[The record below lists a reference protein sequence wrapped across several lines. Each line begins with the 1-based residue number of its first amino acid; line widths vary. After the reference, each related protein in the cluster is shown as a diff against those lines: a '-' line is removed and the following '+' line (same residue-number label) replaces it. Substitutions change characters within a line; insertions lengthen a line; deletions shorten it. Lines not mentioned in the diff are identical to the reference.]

1 MTKSS
6 VMGVRGRLLEA
17 GVATFSRAGF
27 NGCSVQDI
35 TDAAGVPK
43 GSFYN
48 HFESKE
54 ALGAAA
60 LEHYWKDGGC
70 DTLKLLHDPDRAPL
84 ERLKVYFTQVTA
96 DLVAADYVCGCL
108 IGNMTAEMSDHSA
121 LVSAQLSAIY
131 ASWTW
136 QVADCIAQAQEAG
149 EIKSDAKP
157 EALAAFVLNAWE
169 GAVLRARIEK
179 GNGPL
184 EQFNE
189 MLFTYFLR

>member
-1 MTKSS
+1 MGKVS
-6 VMGVRGRLLEA
+6 VMSVRERLLEA
-17 GVATFSRAGF
+17 GVATFSKAGF

-60 LEHYWKDGGC
+60 LEHYWKEFGC
-70 DTLKLLHDPDRAPL
+70 DPLKILSNQDRPPL
-84 ERLKVYFTQVTA
+84 DRLKAYFTQV
-96 DLVAADYVCGCL
+96 AAELETTDYASGCL

-121 LVSAQLSAIY
+121 LVSAQLSQIY
-131 ASWTW
+131 DNWN
-136 QVADCIAQAQEAG
+136 QKVADCIAQAQEAG
-149 EIKSDAKP
+149 DIKSDAKP
-157 EALAAFVLNAWE
+157 EALATFVLNAWE

-179 GNGPL
+179 GSGPL
-184 EQFNE
+184 EQFIE
-189 MLFTYFLR
+189 ILFAYFLC